1 MPNSTIAAPV
11 SRTLHLVELA
21 LKGLA
26 AMYDPEKRLF
36 CHRLVKT
43 SRGMVR
49 EGISPRYTIM
59 TVLGLMRAEAAG
71 LESPINVEQTIDQL
85 LADTAWVDNI
95 GDLGLLLWLCAVS
108 SPERLKRCTST
119 FDLSTALQRFPDARH
134 CLTMELCWFLTGLAE
149 ASKVRQQSD
158 FEALARGSY
167 DLVRRNQGSF
177 GLFGH
182 MGTSQ
187 SLTGFL
193 RGRVGSFADQV
204 YPIIA
209 MSHFSRVFADDEAR
223 DNALRCANA
232 ICERQGRLG
241 QWWWHYGSAN
251 GRVVEHFPVYSVHQ
265 HAMGPMALLAAE
277 EACGVDFQG
286 PIQRGLAWINGANE
300 MKQDL
305 EDSDAGVVWR
315 CISPPNAGSF
325 TKAVR
330 TVMAKE
336 PRQGVLEVL
345 YECRPYELGWL
356 LFAFAGSGSAD
367 PSRRN

>member
-1 MPNSTIAAPV
+1 MQNTATAAPA
-11 SRTLHLVELA
+11 SRTSHLVEFA

-26 AMYDPEKRLF
+26 AMYDPEKRFF

-59 TVLGLMRAEAAG
+59 TLLGLMRAEAAG
-71 LESPINVEQTIDQL
+71 LESPIDVEETTDRL
-85 LADTAWVDNI
+85 LADTGWVDNI

-119 FDLSTALQRFPDARH
+119 FDLSTALRRFPDARH
-134 CLTMELCWFLTGLAE
+134 YLTMELSWFLTGLAE
-149 ASKVRQQSD
+149 ASKAQGKSN
-158 FEALARGSY
+158 FEMLARETY
-167 DLVRRNQGSF
+167 DLVRKNQGAF

-209 MSHFSRVFADDEAR
+209 MSYFSRVFGDEEAR

-232 ICERQGRLG
+232 ICERQGTLG
-241 QWWWHYGSAN
+241 QWWWHYDSAN

-277 EACGVDFQG
+277 EAFDVDFQA
-286 PIQRGLAWINGANE
+286 PIHRGLKWINGANE

-315 CISPPNAGSF
+315 CITPPNAGSF

-330 TVMAKE
+330 TLMGRE
-336 PRQGVLEVL
+336 PRQGAFEIL

-356 LFAFAGSGSAD
+356 LYAFAGPSSAD